1 VALATPLAAAVSAQ
15 GEPLVPATLG
25 AYVVFLVHSGADW
38 LWEMPV
44 TTVAALV
51 CGAGLLLAAR
61 PVVSGP
67 PPRSIRAGAVGLAL
81 ALGALSFVGLIGN
94 SAAASAEEALFA
106 GDLGRAETHARRA
119 TTWTPWAADPWLFL
133 ARAQLGRGDR
143 NAARESLD
151 RALARDPDNWLLWYE
166 RGLASTGGERRR
178 SFAEASRLNPR
189 DMRRLLTPR
198 N

>member
-1 VALATPLAAAVSAQ
+1 
-15 GEPLVPATLG
+15 
-25 AYVVFLVHSGADW
+25 
-38 LWEMPV
+38 M
-44 TTVAALV
+44 AALV

-61 PVVSGP
+61 PVVSGHP
-67 PPRSIRAGAVGLAL
+67 PTSIRAGTVGFAL

-94 SAAASAEEALFA
+94 SAAASAEEALLA

-143 NAARESLD
+143 NAALESLD
-151 RALARDPDNWLLWYE
+151 RALARDQDNWLLWYE
-166 RGLASTGGERRR
+166 RGLASTGSERRR

-189 DMRRLLTPR
+189 DMRRLLTLR